1 MLVSVSLKQIYNV
14 IGDEGLKVLGKTCKE
29 LKHLQIEDDD
39 ACYISHNGTVA
50 ISQGCAKLQYLVS
63 YVCDITNIAFG
74 MVGQGCL
81 HLTYYHIVLGEGV
94 NFAYLPLDDGVKL
107 LL

>member
-1 MLVSVSLKQIYNV
+1 MLVNVSLRQIFNV
-14 IGDEGLKVLGKTCKE
+14 IGDEGLKVLGKTCNE

-50 ISQGCAKLQYLVS
+50 ISQGCAKLQYLAS

-74 MVGQGCL
+74 MVGQVVSTSHITVLCL
-81 HLTYYHIVLGEGV
+81 EKGSILHICPWMMV
-94 NFAYLPLDDGVKL
+94 
-107 LL
+107 